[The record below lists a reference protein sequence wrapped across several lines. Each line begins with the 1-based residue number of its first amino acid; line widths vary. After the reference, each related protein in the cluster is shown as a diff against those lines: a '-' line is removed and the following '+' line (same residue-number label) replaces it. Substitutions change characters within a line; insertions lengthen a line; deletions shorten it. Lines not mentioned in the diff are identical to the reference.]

1 MAQKRWCTRQTYRQ
15 RTPIKNEAIQG
26 NEQVKAISTQGTPSS
41 IRIFSTSPQS
51 NSVDSVS
58 HFVIIKVISENLSP
72 AEIMGLKQMFNN
84 MDTDRSG
91 TISVDELKEGL
102 NKLGSNISEA
112 EAQEL
117 MEAVRSHF
125 GSVSAQV

>member
-1 MAQKRWCTRQTYRQ
+1 
-15 RTPIKNEAIQG
+15 
-26 NEQVKAISTQGTPSS
+26 
-41 IRIFSTSPQS
+41 
-51 NSVDSVS
+51 
-58 HFVIIKVISENLSP
+58 
-72 AEIMGLKQMFNN
+72 MFNN

>member
-1 MAQKRWCTRQTYRQ
+1 
-15 RTPIKNEAIQG
+15 
-26 NEQVKAISTQGTPSS
+26 
-41 IRIFSTSPQS
+41 
-51 NSVDSVS
+51 
-58 HFVIIKVISENLSP
+58 
-72 AEIMGLKQMFNN
+72 MGLKQMFNN